1 LELLEQAHAL
11 VEHAWCQ
18 GADARDRDGR
28 PVDPWAPEAACWS
41 LLGAIVAV
49 LESEASR
56 IGEIPLDQLAAALYA
71 LSELIDTDSLVAWN
85 DHPGR
90 SQREVAEVLAC
101 AAESYEAGLAVVH
114 VSSN

>member
-11 VEHAWCQ
+11 VEEAWCQ
-18 GADARDRDGR
+18 GADARDASGH

-49 LESEASR
+49 LESEAAR
-56 IGEIPLDQLAAALYA
+56 AGEIALDELGAALYA
-71 LSELIDTDSLVAWN
+71 LSDLIDTDSLVAWN
-85 DHPGR
+85 DNPRR
-90 SQREVAEVLAC
+90 SQGEVANVLAS
-101 AAESYEAGLAVVH
+101 AAQSYDAAWAVVR

>member
-1 LELLEQAHAL
+1 MQAHAL
-11 VEHAWCQ
+11 VARAWCQ

-28 PVDPWAPEAACWS
+28 AVDPWAPEAACWS

-49 LESEASR
+49 LESEASQ
-56 IGEIPLDQLAAALYA
+56 IGEIALDDLAASLYA
-71 LSELIDTDSLVAWN
+71 LSDLIDTDSLVAWN

-101 AAESYEAGLAVVH
+101 AAKSYDADLAVVH